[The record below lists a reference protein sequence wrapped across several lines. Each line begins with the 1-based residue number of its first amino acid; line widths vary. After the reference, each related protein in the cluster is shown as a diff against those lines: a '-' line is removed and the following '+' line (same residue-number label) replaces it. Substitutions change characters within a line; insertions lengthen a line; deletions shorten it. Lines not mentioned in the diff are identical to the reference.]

1 MTSTYYQSWWQITK
15 NHLGTYFISIL
26 GTFNKIWN
34 WSISKQGIELE
45 RIIVVIKW
53 WSKKNHSGPSF
64 IFQLTRLLFWLR
76 RLSIRQQYYFINW
89 EQMGLKIWLGWE
101 QGLRMNWSKKFLH
114 QILSSLD
121 MRSFW
126 IAAKLRSFN
135 RCLFHCCF
143 VIGYCCHTI
152 SPFLLRLK

>member
-34 WSISKQGIELE
+34 WSISKQGRELE

-64 IFQLTRLLFWLR
+64 IFQLTRLLFGLR

-101 QGLRMNWSKKFLH
+101 QGLRMNCTKKSLR
-114 QILSSLD
+114 QIFSSLD

-126 IAAKLRSFN
+126 TAAKLRSFN
-135 RCLFHCCF
+135 RCFFHCF